1 MTWEAQKKCTVP
13 LYLEAP
19 LPAQTECKIKAH
31 HGALRLCV
39 YHMLCVCVCVTAYL
53 RHEFCGLWWCRAQ
66 NQTHGGLWRRTV
78 DQSRTSKHCA
88 VVTSQAPLL
97 MNPPCGVSRSCATT
111 TQGGWVPEHHSKRRS
126 LFMLACVW
134 AFHTVL
140 HCCFFTGVKET
151 SVFRFFRWL
160 KRTSAAASCQ
170 RSVRIK
176 SPSLNKSASEFTK
189 SWISSLDETK
199 TTGDWMRKGWSIT
212 ETISDRHC
220 RNDQLLIESQ
230 WFLISTE
237 GYCTASQ

>member
-39 YHMLCVCVCVTAYL
+39 YHMLCVCVWQHILDTSSVVYGGAEPKTRHMEDSGGGQLTSRGPVNTAL
-53 RHEFCGLWWCRAQ
+53 WSPVRHHFWW
-66 NQTHGGLWRRTV
+66 THHVGWADHVRQPLKVAESLNTTASGDHYSCWHVFEPSTLFFTV
-78 DQSRTSKHCA
+78 AFSLVWKRQVCSDSS
-88 VVTSQAPLL
+88 
-97 MNPPCGVSRSCATT
+97 
-111 TQGGWVPEHHSKRRS
+111 GGW
-126 LFMLACVW
+126 
-134 AFHTVL
+134 
-140 HCCFFTGVKET
+140 
-151 SVFRFFRWL
+151 

-199 TTGDWMRKGWSIT
+199 TTGDWIRKGWSIT